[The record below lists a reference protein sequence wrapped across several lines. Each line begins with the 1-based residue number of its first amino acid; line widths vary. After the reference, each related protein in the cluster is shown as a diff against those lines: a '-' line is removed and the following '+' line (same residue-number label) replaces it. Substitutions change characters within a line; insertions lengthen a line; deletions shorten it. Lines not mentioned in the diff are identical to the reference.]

1 MRGLVIGTA
10 LHCSPPLCC
19 PYSCTPPCFVTPS
32 AVSFRRVAE
41 VAKYQVLLDKLAAGD
56 DVFVTVLSAM
66 GIDMILSQPA
76 ASSS

>member
-1 MRGLVIGTA
+1 
-10 LHCSPPLCC
+10 
-19 PYSCTPPCFVTPS
+19 
-32 AVSFRRVAE
+32 